1 MPIPTAGLVIRTSI
15 VLLLLDLII
24 FICIRKTIKL
34 DKLDIVLGIFPLLN
48 LLILIFKLNVLPFN
62 LNLTNLIIES
72 CIIYSCL
79 ILAL

>member
-1 MPIPTAGLVIRTSI
+1 MKYLNKIHYYLIFILMLLLLLWPFKLIYQLTISI

-62 LNLTNLIIES
+62 
-72 CIIYSCL
+72 
-79 ILAL
+79 